1 MQKIDDLLDKL
12 NLDDPN
18 RLSLLLSVVASVFS
32 FFLLLY
38 FSNTKL
44 TYPALSYF
52 TLLILSL
59 VFFYLVFYF
68 VIRFFVY
75 RKVLL
80 IFKAINQL
88 KILEK
93 TEEEVA
99 RNVSLRSAQIAV
111 FDWAEDKVNQIQI
124 LKEREKYRREY
135 LGNISHELKTPIFN
149 IQGYILTLL
158 DGAMNDPEL
167 CEKYLRRTNKSIDRM
182 INIVNDLD
190 LIAQLESGILK
201 LKITKFDLLELVKDV
216 FDQLSDKAKS
226 RNVKLKLKKNYD
238 RPILVKADQ
247 KRIEQLL
254 VNLIMNAIKYSKP
267 EGGVVEVAFYELPDQ
282 IMTEI
287 SDDGVGIPQNDLPR
301 IFERFF
307 RVDKSRSRDAG
318 GSGLGLAIVKHIIES
333 HRQSINVRS
342 AEGIGSAFSF
352 TLSKFE

>member
-1 MQKIDDLLDKL
+1 MRQLDDLLDKL

-18 RLSLLLSVVASVFS
+18 RLSLLLSVIASVVS
-32 FFLLLY
+32 FLSILY
-38 FSNTKL
+38 FYDKSL
-44 TYPALSYF
+44 TYPALSLF
-52 TLLILSL
+52 TYL
-59 VFFYLVFYF
+59 VGSIIFFYLVFY
-68 VIRFFVY
+68 VLIRFFVY

-88 KILEK
+88 KNLEK

-99 RNVSLRSAQIAV
+99 KNVSLKSAQVAV
-111 FDWAEDKVNQIQI
+111 FDWAEDKVNQIEI

-167 CEKYLRRTNKSIDRM
+167 CEKYLKRTNKSIDRM

-190 LIAQLESGILK
+190 LIAQLESGVLK
-201 LKITKFDLLELVKDV
+201 LKISKFDMYEVVKDV
-216 FDQLSDKAKS
+216 FDQLADKAKA
-226 RNVKLKLKKNYD
+226 RNVKLKFKKNYD

-254 VNLIMNAIKYSKP
+254 INLIINAIKYSKP
-267 EGGVVEVAFYELPDQ
+267 EGGLVEVAFYELPDQ

-287 SDDGVGIPQNDLPR
+287 SDDGVGIPQEDLPR
-301 IFERFF
+301 IFERFY

-352 TLSKFE
+352 TLSKAD

>member
-1 MQKIDDLLDKL
+1 MQKLDEFLEKL

-18 RLSLLLSVVASVFS
+18 RLSFLLSIIVSIFS
-32 FFLLLY
+32 FLLLLY
-38 FSNTKL
+38 FSNADID
-44 TYPALSYF
+44 YPALSFFSVLIFSLAFYY
-52 TLLILSL
+52 LL
-59 VFFYLVFYF
+59 FFLL
-68 VIRFFVY
+68 IRFFVY
-75 RKVLL
+75 KKVLL

-93 TEEEVA
+93 TEQEVA
-99 RNVSLRSAQIAV
+99 KNVSLRSAQVAV

-158 DGAMNDPEL
+158 DGAMNDAEL
-167 CEKYLRRTNKSIDRM
+167 CEKYLKRTNKSIERM

-201 LKITKFDLLELVKDV
+201 LKISKFDLIELVKDV

-226 RNVKLKLKKNYD
+226 RNVNLKFKKNYD
-238 RPILVKADQ
+238 RPIFVKADQ

-267 EGGVVEVAFYELPDQ
+267 NGGMVEISFYELHDQ

-287 SDDGVGIPQNDLPR
+287 SDDGVGIPQEDLPR
-301 IFERFF
+301 IFERFY

-352 TLSKFE
+352 TLSKVE